1 MKIFIVLFIS
11 LICGI
16 CHAQTIAGQVVNV
29 TGNSISN
36 GTHML
41 DYSIGEIATA
51 TISSPSNYLTQGLF
65 QSTLVSVSTD
75 ISTSTNSSYIQL
87 YPNPS
92 IQTEGFK
99 VNTNEVIEKITVINS
114 LGQVEYFYSN
124 DVKPT
129 FNGLLVVYVKTDLG
143 FYTSKIVVF

>member
-11 LICGI
+11 LACGVT
-16 CHAQTIAGQVVNV
+16 HAQTIGGQVIQV

-51 TISSPSNYLTQGLF
+51 TISSPSNYLTQGLL
-65 QSTLVSVSTD
+65 QSTLVSVSTG
-75 ISTSTNSSYIQL
+75 ILPSTSSYIEL

-92 IQTEGFK
+92 MQAEGFK
-99 VNTNEVIEKITVINS
+99 VNTTEIIEKVTVMNS
-114 LGQVEYFYSN
+114 VGQVEHFYSN
-124 DVKPT
+124 DIKPT
-129 FNGLLVVYVKTDLG
+129 FKGLLIVSVKTNEG
-143 FYTSKIVVF
+143 YYTSKIVVY